1 MLRDQPTD
9 PAGFVPKLLNRLPPW
24 DEARLL
30 FDHFFVAL
38 HPTFGVLHIP
48 STRSMMEETYRN
60 ASDGDTEVCV
70 ANILMLFSIFA
81 GAALSWTPQFLRNL
95 GAVQKDAKAAF
106 KAYTHLAI
114 SILDHDRGE
123 FPTSIS
129 ALAAVTTLAFVVSN
143 ASFSLFDVH
152 LLRCRCMLMA
162 KVMQIDRLDTVKCRE
177 DRRLKGYNMV
187 EIEVQRRIWWHLVAS
202 DWLGAFSGSSQEGA
216 YTFQPRHMNVKYPS
230 NIEDTLIT
238 PNAPEEE
245 LPWSVATEMSAFL
258 QRIKLANLCREIVD
272 ALPSGFSDSQEPD
285 YAIILMLDSKLQE
298 YLKELP
304 IFFQLDPMSVQ
315 QSQIVCEE
323 RPYIAWQRLTIH
335 FSLHARLCRLHRPYH
350 LIGAT
355 NPDYAYS
362 RTTCLRSAHTILD
375 LRRSMDDLIPLAGI
389 RPARLWTLMQ
399 HVFMAALTLATD
411 VSFSPDSADAESQ
424 KAKVMAAYQTL
435 EKSREES
442 SALMQG
448 IQKNMQTLLATLQTQ
463 RTQRSIEPIKA
474 LANVGTEANANTRT
488 RMGTQGL
495 SQSDEFPWNGNIAG
509 DRNLTL
515 NRAQT
520 ERSGRY
526 LGEGIPAEEDL
537 DELWSEFL
545 AAIPELAPFQWT
557 SLLDDMDFNFDSV

>member
-1 MLRDQPTD
+1 
-9 PAGFVPKLLNRLPPW
+9 
-24 DEARLL
+24 
-30 FDHFFVAL
+30 
-38 HPTFGVLHIP
+38 
-48 STRSMMEETYRN
+48 
-60 ASDGDTEVCV
+60 
-70 ANILMLFSIFA
+70 
-81 GAALSWTPQFLRNL
+81 
-95 GAVQKDAKAAF
+95 
-106 KAYTHLAI
+106 
-114 SILDHDRGE
+114 
-123 FPTSIS
+123 
-129 ALAAVTTLAFVVSN
+129 
-143 ASFSLFDVH
+143 
-152 LLRCRCMLMA
+152 
-162 KVMQIDRLDTVKCRE
+162 
-177 DRRLKGYNMV
+177 
-187 EIEVQRRIWWHLVAS
+187 
-202 DWLGAFSGSSQEGA
+202 
-216 YTFQPRHMNVKYPS
+216 MNVKYPS

>member
-1 MLRDQPTD
+1 MLSRIHRLEEAVFKSPIHDNSSLLATSSRHKDVHLRDNVSLAYPPTSPALTGPQHGGTPFSHHELLMLRDQPTD

-202 DWLGAFSGSSQEGA
+202 DW
-216 YTFQPRHMNVKYPS
+216 
-230 NIEDTLIT
+230 
-238 PNAPEEE
+238 
-245 LPWSVATEMSAFL
+245 
-258 QRIKLANLCREIVD
+258 
-272 ALPSGFSDSQEPD
+272 
-285 YAIILMLDSKLQE
+285 
-298 YLKELP
+298 
-304 IFFQLDPMSVQ
+304 
-315 QSQIVCEE
+315 
-323 RPYIAWQRLTIH
+323 
-335 FSLHARLCRLHRPYH
+335 
-350 LIGAT
+350 
-355 NPDYAYS
+355 
-362 RTTCLRSAHTILD
+362 
-375 LRRSMDDLIPLAGI
+375 
-389 RPARLWTLMQ
+389 
-399 HVFMAALTLATD
+399 
-411 VSFSPDSADAESQ
+411 
-424 KAKVMAAYQTL
+424 
-435 EKSREES
+435 
-442 SALMQG
+442 
-448 IQKNMQTLLATLQTQ
+448 
-463 RTQRSIEPIKA
+463 
-474 LANVGTEANANTRT
+474 
-488 RMGTQGL
+488 
-495 SQSDEFPWNGNIAG
+495 
-509 DRNLTL
+509 
-515 NRAQT
+515 
-520 ERSGRY
+520 
-526 LGEGIPAEEDL
+526 
-537 DELWSEFL
+537 
-545 AAIPELAPFQWT
+545 
-557 SLLDDMDFNFDSV
+557 